1 MVAAFVVFELLGGL
15 FLFDGEDD
23 GEGESLVGD
32 EVVVAG
38 LGVKGLRGGGEFV
51 GGEEL
56 NGFGGGA
63 FAGEGGGAEVF
74 CEGECGCGGEG
85 GGAEEVA
92 AGWILGHGEV
102 EHIFWGSAKTW
113 CVDAT

>member
-1 MVAAFVVFELLGGL
+1 MVAAFVVFEL
-15 FLFDGEDD
+15 FAQFFFFDGQDY

-32 EVVVAG
+32 EIVVAG
-38 LGVKGLRGGGEFV
+38 LGVEGLGGFGELFGGEDLDGLGGG
-51 GGEEL
+51 G
-56 NGFGGGA
+56 

-74 CEGECGCGGEG
+74 CEGEGGCSGEG

-92 AGWILGHGEV
+92 ARWILGHVEV

-113 CVDAT
+113 CVDAS